1 MLRKIV
7 RERLRNYSLTG
18 VWLINQLAKRGII
31 TEKSEFSAIL
41 SGVRHGNKAEEVLKN
56 SLEILNDYEKAFECR

>member
-7 RERLRNYSLTG
+7 REKLREYSLTN
-18 VWLINQLAKRGII
+18 VWLINQLDKKGII

-41 SGVRHGNKAEEVLKN
+41 SGVRHGNKPEEVLKH
-56 SLEILNDYEKAFECR
+56 SLEILNEYEKNFECR